1 VSSEDAVANE
11 KVPLRT
17 IAGQWGRLG
26 CIGFGGPPAHITLLR
41 RLCVTDHAWMD
52 DQEFEDA
59 IATTSLLPGPASTQL
74 AIYCAWRL
82 RGALGALVGGIVFIA
97 PGLVLIIALAAV
109 FLEHNPPLWIL
120 GASAGAGAGVPAVA
134 LHAATQLL
142 PQSRQRIGTARS
154 ALLRWTIYG
163 VVGVT
168 VAATVGQ
175 FVVLALLGCGLVEVM
190 IRSPHGRPQHAGLI
204 PLAMAKGVALGGVG
218 ALAWVSLKIGALSY
232 GGGFVIIPLMQHDV
246 VTTYHW
252 MTASQFLNAIALGQI
267 TPGPLVQTIAVV
279 GYAAGGVGFALLAA
293 ALAFGPSF
301 LFVIVGAPRYA
312 ALRVNRSVTSF
323 LRGAGPC
330 VIGAIAGSA
339 IVLGR
344 SLSQPWQFILLGV
357 ALLWFF
363 ALKKG
368 VVPLLLLCGAV
379 GIVLAFAGVT
389 L

>member
-1 VSSEDAVANE
+1 
-11 KVPLRT
+11 
-17 IAGQWGRLG
+17 
-26 CIGFGGPPAHITLLR
+26 
-41 RLCVTDHAWMD
+41 MD
-52 DQEFEDA
+52 EPEFEDA

-82 RGALGALVGGIVFIA
+82 RGAVGALVGGICFIT
-97 PGLVLIIALAAV
+97 PGLALIIALAAV
-109 FLEHNPPLWIL
+109 FLEHHPPLWIL

-142 PQSRQRIGTARS
+142 PQSRQRLDAERF

-163 VVGVT
+163 VVGVI
-168 VAATVGQ
+168 VAATIGQ
-175 FVVLALLGCGLVEVM
+175 FVVLALLGCGVLEVV
-190 IRSPHGRPQHAGLI
+190 IRSPRGHSQHAGLV
-204 PLAMAKGVALGGVG
+204 PLAVAKGAALGGVG

-246 VTTYHW
+246 VSTYHW
-252 MTASQFLNAIALGQI
+252 MTASQFLNAVALGQI

-279 GYAAGGVGFALLAA
+279 GYAAGGVGFAVLAA

-301 LFVIVGAPRYA
+301 LFIIVGAPRFT
-312 ALRVNRSVTSF
+312 ALRVNRSVISF

-330 VIGAIAGSA
+330 VIGAIAGSS

-344 SLSQPWQFILLGV
+344 SLTQPWQFALLLV

-363 ALKKG
+363 VLKRG

-379 GIVLAFAGVT
+379 GVVLAMTGIA